1 MAIVLVTEFKP
12 YVDEM
17 FTTESR
23 KALITNQDFDWAGA
37 HSVKVYKIS
46 TSQMNDY
53 DRPGT
58 GVH

>member
-53 DRPGT
+53 DRP
-58 GVH
+58 